1 MKKERKPGSGGARPG
16 TGRPKKFQNKELINF
31 NIEAED
37 KAELKKIPNLNDRFL
52 KWAKSLIKKNSENNL
67 K

>member
-1 MKKERKPGSGGARPG
+1 MNGRKPGSGGARPG
-16 TGRPKKFQNKELINF
+16 AGRTKKFQNKELINF

-52 KWAKSLIKKNSENNL
+52 KWAKTLIKKNRENIL